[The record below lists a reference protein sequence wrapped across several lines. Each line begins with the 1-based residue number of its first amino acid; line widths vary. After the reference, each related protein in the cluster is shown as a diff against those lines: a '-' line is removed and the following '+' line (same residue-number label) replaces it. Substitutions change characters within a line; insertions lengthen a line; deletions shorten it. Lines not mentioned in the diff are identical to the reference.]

1 VQRRFCEEGLRL
13 DANYFEKI
21 RAWISAEADK
31 RVAVGAQQGVGA
43 TEWNQIARRVDEAKL
58 GHETA
63 LGEYMSHMI
72 GCPVCSAHLPSV
84 AEDFTHHTG

>member
-1 VQRRFCEEGLRL
+1 MQRRFCEEGLRL

-31 RVAVGAQQGVGA
+31 RVAVGAPNGVGA

-58 GHETA
+58 GHELA
-63 LGEYMSHMI
+63 LSEYLSHMI
-72 GCPVCSAHLPSV
+72 NCPVCTAHLPSL
-84 AEDFTHHTG
+84 AEHASHHAR